1 MGRQGRREMKTN
13 LHRARL
19 SVQEKYRAAKAI
31 TGWCYL
37 SICILSGVW
46 AEGEIMKQKGER
58 FWVWNKDWQLES
70 VSQKQEECLVKI
82 EGFKS
87 LGEER
92 RDERRNDK
100 RCTKLLGNEASSIK
114 IIICNKSLYT
124 KKVRGDRCTIH
135 RRIKKSSGFVGLIEG
150 SGGVDHLPVS
160 FSKMAGNDKGSW
172 QQRFGHDR

>member
-1 MGRQGRREMKTN
+1 M
-13 LHRARL
+13 
-19 SVQEKYRAAKAI
+19 
-31 TGWCYL
+31 
-37 SICILSGVW
+37 
-46 AEGEIMKQKGER
+46 
-58 FWVWNKDWQLES
+58 
-70 VSQKQEECLVKI
+70 SQKQEECLVKI

-92 RDERRNDK
+92 RDERSGNKLKEKNYK

-114 IIICNKSLYT
+114 IIICNKSLYI
-124 KKVRGDRCTIH
+124 KKVRGDKCTIH

-160 FSKMAGNDKGSW
+160 VSKMAGNDKGSW